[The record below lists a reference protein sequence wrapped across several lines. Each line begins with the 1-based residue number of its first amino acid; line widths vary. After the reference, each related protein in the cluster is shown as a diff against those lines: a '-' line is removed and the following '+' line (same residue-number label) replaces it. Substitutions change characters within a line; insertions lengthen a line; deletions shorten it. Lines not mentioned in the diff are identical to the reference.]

1 MLKTTVRGR
10 IMLLV
15 YADIAAAH
23 DYLVEVFGLEPGVV
37 VRDDNGTVDHGEVKA
52 GDGVIWLHPVQED
65 MKLAPPK
72 LAGSA
77 TASMAILVD
86 DVDAHFRHA
95 SGKGATIEHEPT
107 DQPYGYREYSARD
120 PEGHLW
126 SFMKALN

>member
-1 MLKTTVRGR
+1 MPDTIVRGR
-10 IMLLV
+10 IMLMM

-23 DYLVEVFGLEPGVV
+23 DYLVEVFGLQAGVV
-37 VRDDNGTVDHGEVKA
+37 IRDDQDRVDHGEVTA

-65 MKLAPPK
+65 MKLAPPNEVG
-72 LAGSA
+72 AA

-95 SGKGATIEHEPT
+95 REKGAMIEHEPV
-107 DQPYGYREYSARD
+107 DQEYGYREYSARD

-126 SFMKALN
+126 SFMKALS